1 MSSQLIPSAT
11 ILQFESGVRLKHDAV
26 RNRYVVLG
34 PEMLVEL
41 NETGTA
47 IMSKVDGEA
56 DLQTVIQSLAEQF
69 QVESRDIEMDVTEF
83 CTSMV
88 MRRVLMP

>member
-69 QVESRDIEMDVTEF
+69 QVEPRDIEMDVTEF

>member
-1 MSSQLIPSAT
+1 VSSQLIPSAT

-69 QVESRDIEMDVTEF
+69 QVEPRDIEMDVTEF

>member
-1 MSSQLIPSAT
+1 VSSQLIPSAT

-69 QVESRDIEMDVTEF
+69 QVEPRDIEMDVTEF

-88 MRRVLMP
+88 MRRVLLP

>member
-1 MSSQLIPSAT
+1 
-11 ILQFESGVRLKHDAV
+11 VRLKHDAV

-69 QVESRDIEMDVTEF
+69 QVEPRDIEMDVTEF

>member
-56 DLQTVIQSLAEQF
+56 DLQTVIQKI
-69 QVESRDIEMDVTEF
+69 VKVW
-83 CTSMV
+83 V
-88 MRRVLMP
+88 

>member
-69 QVESRDIEMDVTEF
+69 QVEPRDIEMDVTEF

-88 MRRVLMP
+88 MRRVLLP

>member
-1 MSSQLIPSAT
+1 MSSQLITSAT

-26 RNRYVVLG
+26 RSRYVVLG

-69 QVESRDIEMDVTEF
+69 QVEPRDIEMDVTEF

>member
-1 MSSQLIPSAT
+1 M
-11 ILQFESGVRLKHDAV
+11 KHDAV

-69 QVESRDIEMDVTEF
+69 QVEPRDIEMDVTEF

>member
-1 MSSQLIPSAT
+1 
-11 ILQFESGVRLKHDAV
+11 VRLKHDAV

-69 QVESRDIEMDVTEF
+69 QVEPRDIEMDVTEF

-88 MRRVLMP
+88 MRRVLLP